1 MSNRHLVV
9 VDEDIS
15 FQDFHRMQR
24 ELNKSRQPKKKTK
37 INNTESSGNNSII
50 SIINSYKF
58 DKKSKNEE
66 QRKKKVKKAL
76 KQFLLSKY
84 EDLVPDS

>member
-9 VDEDIS
+9 IDEDIS
-15 FQDFHRMQR
+15 FRDFHKMQR
-24 ELNKSRQPKKKTK
+24 SLKGTRKRKSKPPQD
-37 INNTESSGNNSII
+37 ESEETSII

-66 QRKKKVKKAL
+66 QRKKKVKKKL
-76 KQFLLSKY
+76 KNFLLDKY
-84 EDLVPDS
+84 ADLVPDS